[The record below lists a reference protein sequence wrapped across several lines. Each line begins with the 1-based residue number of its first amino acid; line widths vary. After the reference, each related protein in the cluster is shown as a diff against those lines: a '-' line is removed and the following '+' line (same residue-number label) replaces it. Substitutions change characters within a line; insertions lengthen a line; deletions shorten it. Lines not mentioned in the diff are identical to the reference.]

1 MDSLNMSNHSLTVQ
15 RLNKIVVENV
25 KKLHAEL
32 GSSLTECMYT
42 KALELALKHIGCI
55 CRVEDPIPVQVT
67 IGDIDHTIGYCRIDI
82 NAYLPD
88 DDGGIRFLFEL
99 KHSHITQS
107 VIKQATQQVLEYIK
121 LTENSD
127 THLLAQYAFVIVFPK
142 SNLDSPYIS
151 LIDRYGNKLET
162 LPV

>member
-1 MDSLNMSNHSLTVQ
+1 
-15 RLNKIVVENV
+15 
-25 KKLHAEL
+25 
-32 GSSLTECMYT
+32 
-42 KALELALKHIGCI
+42 
-55 CRVEDPIPVQVT
+55 
-67 IGDIDHTIGYCRIDI
+67 
-82 NAYLPD
+82 
-88 DDGGIRFLFEL
+88 LFEL